1 MVKESEKKKEKKNED
16 LDLEKAIKELGY
28 SFDRSD
34 FFIRINSIIGEFVNK
49 KLSVDEVFKRYYEA
63 LEKYFHDHKIATEKF
78 IEHAF
83 IIHLLLTIYVNNY
96 IMWQVILKIV
106 ENIQEK
112 IEIIEKKIVKD

>member
-1 MVKESEKKKEKKNED
+1 MNKEKKKKTDKIDIELQKEIEK
-16 LDLEKAIKELGY
+16 LWH

-34 FFIRINSIIGEFVNK
+34 FLIRMDSTLKNFMKGKISA
-49 KLSVDEVFKRYYEA
+49 DELFNRFYEA

-96 IMWQVILKIV
+96 IMWRVILKIV

-112 IEIIEKKIVKD
+112 IERMEKKIVKD